1 MLKGSIKMKAI
12 IIDDEFIVLEGMKK
26 MIDWSSFGI
35 EIVGTADNGNDGLS
49 LFKRYHPDI
58 VFTDIRMPGK
68 DGLTLV
74 KEILQQSP
82 DTLCV
87 VFSGFNEFEYVRSA
101 LKLGVVDYLEKPI
114 TITTIEETMER
125 ILDHVQK
132 QQEFVELKESADQT
146 EQIKLEKITM
156 DLLLQNPNSVINWQS
171 QLAEDSEKIVGVMAV
186 VHDARSLRLPPYSD
200 DYLAISISTGVNNIL
215 VVYMYTSGTSSIL
228 KELKNVTDEKQVV
241 GVGNMWTDVAELRKS
256 YEEALKAYKYAVF
269 RQLKGMKLYEEI
281 NRNSKLSKYIS
292 EEEKDILYH
301 IILGDHELVYESLDK
316 YFQKLEQETLET
328 SLLEDALLKLFYL
341 CLETVEESQYDIH
354 NSNRFLPQTEL
365 QNVKTKAELKAWIS
379 SNIDWIIN
387 ASEEY
392 QRAKQNHLVE
402 KACTYIHR
410 HYNKN
415 ISLQE
420 IAEEVRLNPNYFSA
434 LFKEVMGMTYIKYL
448 TQLRMKMA
456 KLMLRHGDTV
466 AEVSQNIGYA
476 TYRHF
481 SDTFKKQTGISPGK
495 YKEGISI

>member
-1 MLKGSIKMKAI
+1 MKAI

-26 MIDWSSFGI
+26 MIDWSSYGI
-35 EIVGTADNGNDGLS
+35 EIVGTADNGDDGLS
-49 LFKRYHPDI
+49 LFEKHQPNI

-82 DTLCV
+82 DVLCI

-101 LKLGVVDYLEKPI
+101 LKLGVIDYLEKPI
-114 TITTIEETMER
+114 TIPTIKETLDK

-132 QQEFVELKESADQT
+132 QQEIVELKENANQT

-156 DLLLQNPNSVINWQS
+156 DLLFQNPNSFENWQS
-171 QLAEDSEKIVGVMAV
+171 QLAEDSQKVVGVMAI
-186 VHDARSLRLPPYSD
+186 VHDSRSLRLPTRSD
-200 DYLAISISTGVNNIL
+200 SYLAISINTGVNNIL
-215 VVYMYTSGTSSIL
+215 VVYMYTSDTSIIL
-228 KELKNVTDEKQVV
+228 KELKNITVEKQVI
-241 GVGNMWTDVAELRKS
+241 GIGNMWKDVVELRKS
-256 YEEALKAYKYAVF
+256 YEEALKAYKYALF
-269 RQLKGMKLYEEI
+269 RQLKGMQLYEEI

-292 EEEKDILYH
+292 EEEKEILYH

-316 YFQKLEQETLET
+316 HFQELEQETLET
-328 SLLEDALLKLFYL
+328 SILEDALLKLFYL
-341 CLETVEESQYDIH
+341 CLETLEESQYDIQ
-354 NSNRFLPQTEL
+354 NKNTFLPQTEL
-365 QNVKTKAELKAWIS
+365 QNVKTKSELRAWIS

-387 ASEEY
+387 ASEEH

-402 KACTYIHR
+402 KACKYIHR
-410 HYNKN
+410 HYNHN

-420 IAEEVRLNPNYFSA
+420 IAEEVGLNPNYFSA
-434 LFKEVMGMTYIKYL
+434 LFKNVMGMTYIKYL

-481 SDTFKKQTGISPGK
+481 SDTFKRQTGISPGK